1 MLFTATGFSMQAH
14 SCGGEWQDVAFY
26 SQAEE
31 CPVKDQ
37 LSPSCQSKQQ
47 AGEDEAT
54 MPCCENHNYQLEQHD
69 ETLGRAAVKVA
80 KPELKLIVLANYA
93 FVLPLLQESP
103 APNVIPEAYQHPP
116 IARDIPVFVQS
127 FLL

>member
-1 MLFTATGFSMQAH
+1 MLFTATGFSVQAH

-31 CPVKDQ
+31 CPMKAQ
-37 LSPSCQSKQQ
+37 LPPSCHSKQQ
-47 AGEDEAT
+47 SGGDET
-54 MPCCENHNYQLEQHD
+54 KMPCCENHSYQLEQHD
-69 ETLGRAAVKVA
+69 ETLEQTVVKVA
-80 KPELKLIVLANYA
+80 KPELRLISLAYA
-93 FVLPLLQESP
+93 FVLPLLQETP
-103 APNVIPEAYQHPP
+103 ADNVIPEAYQHPP